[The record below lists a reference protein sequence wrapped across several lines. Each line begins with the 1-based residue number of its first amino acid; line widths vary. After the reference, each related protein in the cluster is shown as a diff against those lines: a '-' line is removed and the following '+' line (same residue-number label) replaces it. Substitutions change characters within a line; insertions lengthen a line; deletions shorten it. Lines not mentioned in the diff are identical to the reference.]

1 MINRFTLKL
10 DGKTIFESPK
20 IKYLGLI
27 MDSRLTWKYHINELR
42 KKLSK
47 SIGIIYKMKNLAPLR
62 VLNSLYYALF
72 HSHLNYGICV
82 WGNASEKLLQP
93 IFMLQKKVI
102 RMISNA
108 DYQDNTGPLF
118 VKLSILKLEDISKN
132 RLGV

>member
-62 VLNSLYYALF
+62 VLDSLYYALF